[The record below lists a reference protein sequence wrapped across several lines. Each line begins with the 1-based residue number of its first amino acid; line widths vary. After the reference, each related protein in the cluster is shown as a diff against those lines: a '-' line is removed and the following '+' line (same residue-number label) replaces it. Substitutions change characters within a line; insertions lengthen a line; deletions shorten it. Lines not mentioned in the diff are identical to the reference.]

1 MRTILTILLTS
12 LFWSFVIMVWFEPRS
27 DQSQSEEMYAETTVV
42 KPNTATTVAQQSG
55 RKSAEKEVV
64 RQVSKE
70 TPAPAAKQPTTP
82 KPEPQISNKV
92 TEVERKMVEKPSVE
106 NVATAELDY
115 VGEIDGKWTPVEGA
129 EFPLE
134 FTKYGTLIQT
144 RYGSLNVRH
153 FYTISSDKRMKIG
166 YNSARFEIVKSG
178 GDTYLEIFGSSDYSG
193 KYRRVWQPAKI
204 SMTRL
209 DESLYPTKIV
219 GKWSP
224 INGQEYPLEITKY
237 GTAIQTK
244 YGSLDIRHDYE
255 LNGDVLT
262 IGYDKCRVVL
272 SEDASCY
279 YLEIYNG
286 DDFSGRYRKSK

>member
-55 RKSAEKEVV
+55 RKSAEKEVA

-178 GDTYLEIFGSSDYSG
+178 TCQVNNEVLEEWEDT
-193 KYRRVWQPAKI
+193 
-204 SMTRL
+204 T
-209 DESLYPTKIV
+209 
-219 GKWSP
+219 
-224 INGQEYPLEITKY
+224 
-237 GTAIQTK
+237 TANHCHKDT
-244 YGSLDIRHDYE
+244 STL
-255 LNGDVLT
+255 LSVLT
-262 IGYDKCRVVL
+262 EALNCEV
-272 SEDASCY
+272 EDTTPH
-279 YLEIYNG
+279 N
-286 DDFSGRYRKSK
+286 